1 MDENVNN
8 INWYPGHMAKAK
20 RKIAEVLPLIDVVV
34 ELIDA
39 RLPVSSR
46 NPDFASLFKG
56 KPSVAVFTKA
66 GLADMDRTKKFAEE
80 FRKDGISAIL
90 LDCKENPDMKR
101 VTAAIRDAVSE
112 KLRRN
117 AEKGVNKPVRC
128 LVAGITNVGK
138 STFINTYTGTKKAK
152 AEDRPGVTRENS
164 WISSPY
170 GVELLDTPGLLWPKF
185 DDKSVGIKLAAI
197 GSIRDDILDINELAC
212 GTIGMIRSSYAT
224 LLEKRYKIT
233 LSDEDTDYE
242 VLERI
247 GKSRGFLISRGEI
260 DIDRTSSVLLDEF
273 RGGKIGKMTLD

>member
-46 NPDFASLFKG
+46 NPDFASLFRN
-56 KPSVAVFTKA
+56 KPSVAIFTKS
-66 GLADMDRTKKFAEE
+66 GLADTERTKTFVESFRAEG
-80 FRKDGISAIL
+80 RTALCI
-90 LDCKENPDMKR
+90 DCRENPDMKR
-101 VTAAIRDAVSE
+101 VTAAIKGAVSE
-112 KLRRN
+112 KLQRN
-117 AEKGVNKPVRC
+117 AEKGVTKPVRC

-138 STFINTYTGTKKAK
+138 STFINTFTGTKKAK

-185 DDKSVGIKLAAI
+185 DDQSVGVKLAAI
-197 GSIRDDILDINELAC
+197 GSIKDDILDVNELAC
-212 GTIGMIRSSYAT
+212 GTIGIIRRSYAAN
-224 LLEKRYKIT
+224 LEKRYKIT
-233 LSDEDTDYE
+233 VTDEDTDYE
-242 VLERI
+242 VLEKI

-260 DIDRTSSVLLDEF
+260 DIDRASAVLLDEF